1 MSQMSTSI
9 LLIDDDVVDRLIV
22 RRALAKS
29 GLDTDISEAADRAS
43 ALSCL
48 SSRTFDC
55 IVLDHDLPDA
65 DGLAMIHELRG
76 GAARDTA
83 IVMLTGRGDEQLAV
97 ELMKAGATDYLCK
110 TGLSPHHLVTTIRSA
125 VRLST
130 EQKQVRTAHEAL
142 RASEIF
148 HRSVLDSLPSQIL
161 VVDAQGMIISFNEA
175 WRRFATQ
182 YASAEVQSA
191 GLRSCYSEA
200 CRLILKQTPD
210 EVRDVSLGIS
220 SILRGQQDEFSCEV
234 SCRTSDNTYWF
245 SLLAARLSGT
255 YAGVVIS
262 HTDVTAR
269 KTAEERLAYQAQH
282 DDLTRLPNKISLSD
296 RLQSAIQR
304 LSHEPDRIV
313 AALFLDLDHFKVV
326 NDSLGHHAG
335 DAFLVATACRLSTSV
350 RASDFVARLGG
361 DEFVVLLDDL
371 KDEQQAYRVAEKI
384 QKTIGKPVRI
394 QGQEFSLT
402 VSIGIVLVDGSD
414 DADAVL
420 RNADTAMYR
429 AKAGG
434 RSRFA
439 LFGNEMHAAAV
450 ETMRLRRDLPAAIT
464 NGELFMEYQPIIA
477 LNSGSL
483 VGFETLVRWRRP
495 NGTIAGP
502 DEFIPF
508 AEDSGLIG
516 AVDRFALTEASRQI
530 QEWRSRFP
538 AESMPYVSVNL
549 SAHNVR
555 RREIVSEIDA
565 ILIEADATREYLVL
579 ELTESAYAECAESVV
594 NTLQALRGCGI
605 RIYIDDFGV
614 GYSSLSYLSRLPI
627 DAVKIDRSF
636 VRQSSASGES
646 VEVIRA
652 ITALARAL
660 RFQVV
665 AEGIETEEQAGL
677 ARALNCDFGQGYLY
691 SRPVGVDAASAMLAA
706 RFDERSQEDGPSRLQ
721 TLHGCSRPVVS

>member
-1 MSQMSTSI
+1 MPNSV
-9 LLIDDDVVDRLIV
+9 LLIDDDEVDRLAV

-29 GLDTDISEAADRAS
+29 ALEADISEAADRAS
-43 ALSCL
+43 ALNCL

-65 DGLAMIHELRG
+65 DGLSLIHELRG
-76 GAARDTA
+76 SAARDTA
-83 IVMLTGRGDEQLAV
+83 IIMLTGRGDEHLAV

-110 TGLSPHHLVTTIRSA
+110 ADLSPDHLATAIRSA

-130 EQKQVRTAHEAL
+130 EQQQVRTAHEAL

-148 HRSVLDSLPSQIL
+148 HRSVLDSLPSQVV

-175 WRRFATQ
+175 WRRFAAQ
-182 YASAEVQSA
+182 YASPEVQDA
-191 GLRSCYSEA
+191 GLHSGYSEA
-200 CRLILKQTPD
+200 CRLILKQTPE
-210 EVRDVSLGIS
+210 EVRDISSGVS
-220 SILRGQQDEFSCEV
+220 SILREQQDDFFREV
-234 SCRTSDNTYWF
+234 SCRTSDSTYWF

-255 YAGVVIS
+255 CAGVVIS

-269 KTAEERLAYQAQH
+269 KTAEERLVYQALH
-282 DDLTRLPNKISLSD
+282 DDLTRLPNKILLFD

-304 LSHEPDRIV
+304 LSRQSDRIV

-335 DAFLVATACRLSTSV
+335 DAFLVETACRLSTAV
-350 RASDFVARLGG
+350 RAGDFVARLGG

-371 KDEQQAYRVAEKI
+371 KDEQQAYKVAEKI
-384 QKTIGKPVRI
+384 QKAIAKPVRI
-394 QGQEFSLT
+394 QGQGFSLT

-414 DADAVL
+414 NAEAVL

-450 ETMRLRRDLPAAIT
+450 ETMKLRRDLPTAIT
-464 NGELFMEYQPIIA
+464 NGELFLEYQPIIA
-477 LNSGSL
+477 LESDSL
-483 VGFETLVRWRRP
+483 AGFEALVRWRRP

-502 DEFIPF
+502 DQFIPF
-508 AEDSGLIG
+508 AEDSGLIS

-530 QEWRSRFP
+530 REWRRRFP

-549 SAHNVR
+549 SAHNIR

-565 ILIEADATREYLVL
+565 ILIEADAPRESLVL

-636 VRQSSASGES
+636 VRQSAASGEGL
-646 VEVIRA
+646 EVIRA

-665 AEGIETEEQAGL
+665 AEGIETEEQADL
-677 ARALNCDFGQGYLY
+677 VRALDCDFGQGYLY
-691 SRPVGVDAASAMLAA
+691 GRPVGVDAASAILAA
-706 RFDERSQEDGPSRLQ
+706 RFDGRSQQDCPSRLQ
-721 TLHGCSRPVVS
+721 SLHGGSRSVVS